1 MTKNKRNNTIFY
13 ILGIIISGI
22 LSLVLTYYYYISK
35 SFKDNIIKGN
45 QCVNA
50 EEYEE
55 AIKFYKEGLRYKNNS
70 EIYNKTQEIIKIKDS
85 KKFYNIGLSFKNE
98 GKYKEAID
106 MFKKVYNRDKKRY
119 LNAKNEIEECTRLYN
134 MQR

>member
-13 ILGIIISGI
+13 ILGIIISGM
-22 LSLVLTYYYYISK
+22 LSLFLTYYYYINK
-35 SFKDNIIKGN
+35 SFKENIIKGN

-70 EIYNKTQEIIKIKDS
+70 EIYTKVQDIIKIKDS
-85 KKFYNIGLSFKNE
+85 KKFYSTGISFKKE
-98 GKYKEAID
+98 GKYKEAVD
-106 MFKKVYNRDKKRY
+106 MFKKVYDKDKKRY
-119 LNAKNEIEECTRLYN
+119 LNAKNEIEECTRLCN